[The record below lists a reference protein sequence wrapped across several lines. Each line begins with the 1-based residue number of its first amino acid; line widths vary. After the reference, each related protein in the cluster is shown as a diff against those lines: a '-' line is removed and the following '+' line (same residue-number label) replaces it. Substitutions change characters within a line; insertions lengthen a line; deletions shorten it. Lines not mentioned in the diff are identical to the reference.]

1 MKFNRRSL
9 TLLLCCIGMV
19 CSAQQIA
26 INNNFSVE
34 ELIQN
39 QLISGCV
46 EVSNIS
52 SPVNGSVNG
61 FGSFGYFERANSNFP
76 FQNGIVLSTGNVLSG
91 GNTLNTQILNEG
103 NTTWGTDSDLEQT
116 LGITGTLNA
125 TSIEFDFIST
135 ANQISFNYILASEEY
150 FANFPCEYADGF
162 AFLIRLAG
170 TNDPYTNIALIPNTG
185 IPVNTSTIHDEI
197 VGFCP
202 EENSQFF
209 EGYNLGDTN
218 YNGRTTILSASASI
232 TPNVAYQIKL
242 VIADQDDENYDSA
255 VFIEGNSFNSTVDL
269 GEDFS
274 TCAES
279 VLLNGDIQN
288 PLATYSWFFNNV
300 LISGANQA
308 NLSIIESGNYRV
320 EIEIPFASSV
330 CFIEDAINVT
340 LSSTQTATSVSDFE
354 ICDDSGGDSVESFD
368 LSLKDFE
375 VLASVP
381 SSNYQISYYLTNN
394 DAENGINQINSPIL
408 NTTNPQSVFVRIEDV
423 DSGCLAFTS
432 FNLVVTALPNI
443 STPTDLLVCDDAN
456 ADGFTQIDLTQKDD
470 EITNNQTFLEV
481 SYHNTQV
488 DAETGSNAIAMPYVN
503 MSLNEQVF
511 VRVINSDT
519 GCVST
524 TTLNISVLPNPV
536 VNSEDLY
543 IDACD
548 PDHDGFANFNLNDIN
563 NDVLQGLTNVS
574 VTFYELFDDALTG
587 ENPIANPSNYNNISI
602 NEQELY
608 IRVQDNDT
616 GCATVVPFEIH
627 SNLLLTGTEIRD
639 FTQCDLENDGVE
651 NFSFGNIAD
660 VIINNLPDVSVTFYL
675 TEEERD
681 NGTNPLDTTIPFTPT
696 ENPQTIFIALNS
708 PTCTEFESIQLI
720 IEPIIEF
727 ESIGTVDYCDTDQDG
742 FTSIELSSFDALIT
756 NGQTG
761 FTVFYFATEE
771 DASNNMNQL
780 PNFYTN
786 TSNPQTLYT
795 RIRFNQTGCADINE
809 FNVNVL
815 PAPITNTPADLI
827 ICDDDFDRISVV
839 NLNNTINELVISTNE
854 RSISFHSNLQDAESN
869 SNSIANPENFQ
880 SNSTTV
886 FARIE
891 NSITG
896 CFSTEPIRIIINTLP
911 QFTTISN
918 YRICED
924 NSDGFGDFFFNSKD
938 NEILNGQSGKR
949 VLYFINQ
956 NDADNRTNIIDKT
969 IAYQNTSNPQTIF
982 VRVENL
988 TDIDCFGT
996 SNFTIEVGT
1005 NPQFNEPTD
1014 WFVCDDATNDGS
1026 ENFDL
1031 NLKASEIA
1039 EGISDN
1045 LSITFHLNQFDA
1057 VNNQNAVNN
1066 QFSNTVNP
1074 QQVFARIDNGTICV
1088 SITTFTINVI
1098 QAPQVNQAEPIV
1110 SCDDDYDGIVQ
1121 FDLTDAANDI
1131 LDVRQDNIET
1141 AYFENLADLDAD
1153 LNPILNPENYTNLSN
1168 PQTVYFK
1175 VTNTIS
1181 NCYLAIPIELEVNL
1195 PPAINTFE
1203 VYDICDNVDQTFN
1216 INLINEVLVS
1226 NPNNV
1231 EISYFTSL
1239 NDAENQMNAIQNN
1252 YIYQTANDMLYA
1264 RVQHSTTQC
1273 YIIYPFELNVNP
1285 LPIANQPEDLESCDD
1300 DFDGFLFF
1308 DLSQQT
1314 QTILGS
1320 QNPNNFIVTYYL
1332 NNTDAENSNN
1342 PLNINFEAQDMD
1354 VVFARVENN
1363 STGCFEITQ
1372 FTIIVNPLPVVEIPN
1387 QVICL
1392 EIGVV
1397 TVSANTNN
1405 PDDSY
1410 IWSTD
1415 ETTSEIDITEIGDYA
1430 VTVTS
1435 IFGCETTVVFNV
1447 LESQPANIEVVE
1459 IIDFSDPNN
1468 ITITVTG
1475 IGNYAYALDNGAPQ
1489 ESNVFENVTLGYHT
1503 ITIID
1508 LNGCSQVDREV
1519 VVIDAPKFFTPN
1531 NDGYFDTWHISGV
1544 ETLPGTVVN
1553 IFDRYG
1559 KLLKTLNSSSSG
1571 WDGNYNGQRMP
1582 TNDYWFVANVV
1593 RGNIQ
1598 FQVKG
1603 HFALKR

>member
-26 INNNFSVE
+26 INSNFTVE

-308 NLSIIESGNYRV
+308 NLSISESGNYRV

-354 ICDDSGGDSVESFD
+354 ICDDSSGDSVESFD
-368 LSLKDFE
+368 LSLKDSE

-524 TTLNISVLPNPV
+524 TTLNISVIPNPV

-627 SNLLLTGTEIRD
+627 TNLLLTGTEIRD

-771 DASNNMNQL
+771 DASNNTNQL

-809 FNVNVL
+809 FNVNIL
-815 PAPITNTPADLI
+815 PAPITNTPADII
-827 ICDDDFDRISVV
+827 ICDDDFDGITVV

-1057 VNNQNAVNN
+1057 LNNLNALNN

-1098 QAPQVNQAEPIV
+1098 QAPQVNQAEPLV

-1141 AYFENLADLDAD
+1141 AYFESLADLDAD

-1459 IIDFSDPNN
+1459 IIDFSNPNN

-1582 TNDYWFVANVV
+1582 TNDYWFVADVV

>member
-1 MKFNRRSL
+1 MKFNRHSL

-26 INNNFSVE
+26 INNNFTVE

-46 EVSNIS
+46 EVSNIT
-52 SPVNGSVNG
+52 SPVNGSING

-288 PLATYSWFFNNV
+288 PLATYSWFFNDA
-300 LISGANQA
+300 LISGANQE
-308 NLSIIESGNYRV
+308 NLSVSESGNYRV

-340 LSSTQTATSVSDFE
+340 LSSTQTATSISDFE
-354 ICDDSGGDSVESFD
+354 ICDDSSGDSVESFD
-368 LSLKDFE
+368 LSLKDSE

-408 NTTNPQSVFVRIEDV
+408 NTSNPQSVFVRIEDV

-456 ADGFTQIDLTQKDD
+456 ADGFTQIDLTQKND
-470 EITNNQTFLEV
+470 EITNNQTILEV

-488 DAETGSNAIAMPYVN
+488 DAETGSNAIAMPHVN

-563 NDVLQGLTNVS
+563 NDVLQGLTNIS

-708 PTCTEFESIQLI
+708 PTCTEFESIQLV

-727 ESIGTVDYCDTDQDG
+727 DSVGTVDYCDTDQDG

-771 DASNNMNQL
+771 DASNNTNQL

-809 FNVNVL
+809 FNVNIL
-815 PAPITNTPADLI
+815 PAPITNTPADII
-827 ICDDDFDRISVV
+827 ICDDDFDGISDV

-918 YRICED
+918 YKICED

-1057 VNNQNAVNN
+1057 LNNLNALNN

-1098 QAPQVNQAEPIV
+1098 QAPQVNQAEPLV

-1141 AYFENLADLDAD
+1141 AYFENLADLNAD

-1175 VTNTIS
+1175 VTNNIS

-1354 VVFARVENN
+1354 VVFVRVENN

-1447 LESQPANIEVVE
+1447 IESQPANIEVVE

-1519 VVIDAPKFFTPN
+1519 VVIDTPKFFTPN

-1582 TNDYWFVANVV
+1582 TNDYWFVADVV

>member
-1 MKFNRRSL
+1 MKFNHRSL
-9 TLLLCCIGMV
+9 TLLLCCISIICG
-19 CSAQQIA
+19 AQQIA
-26 INNNFSVE
+26 INDNFTVE

-52 SPVNGSVNG
+52 SPINGSLDG
-61 FGSFGYFERANSNFP
+61 FNSFGYFERAGSNFP
-76 FQNGIVLSTGNVLSG
+76 FQNGIVLATGNVLSG
-91 GNTLNTQILNEG
+91 GNTQNTQILNEG
-103 NTTWGTDSDLEQT
+103 TPAWGTDLDLEQT

-125 TSIEFDFIST
+125 TSIEFEFIST

-150 FANFPCEYADGF
+150 FANFPCDYADGF

-170 TNDPYTNIALIPNTG
+170 TNDPYTNIALVPNTN

-209 EGYNLGDTN
+209 EGYNLGHTN
-218 YNGRTTILSASASI
+218 YNGRTTILTASASI

-274 TCAES
+274 TCADT
-279 VLLNGDIQN
+279 VQLNGDIQN
-288 PLATYSWFFNNV
+288 PAATYSWFFNDV
-300 LISGANQA
+300 LITGANQA
-308 NLSIIESGNYRV
+308 NLNIIESGNYRV
-320 EIEIPFASSV
+320 EIEIPFANSV

-340 LSSTQTATSVSDFE
+340 LSSTQTATSISDFE
-354 ICDDSGGDSVESFD
+354 ICDDSSGDGIEIFD
-368 LSLKDFE
+368 LTIKDTE

-381 SSNYQISYYLTNN
+381 SSNYQISYHLTSD
-394 DAENGINQINSPIL
+394 DAENDINQINNPIQ
-408 NTTNPQSVFVRIEDV
+408 NSTNPQSIFVRIEDI

-432 FNLVVTALPNI
+432 FNLVVNALPNI
-443 STPTDLLVCDDAN
+443 SSPTDLLVCDDAN
-456 ADGFTQIDLTQKDD
+456 ADGVTQIDLTQKDE
-470 EITNNQTFLEV
+470 EITNNQPILVV
-481 SYHNTQV
+481 SYHNTQT

-503 MSLNEQVF
+503 TSMNEQVF
-511 VRVINSDT
+511 VRVVNSAT
-519 GCVST
+519 GCMST

-536 VNSEDLY
+536 VNSANLY

-548 PDHDGFANFNLNDIN
+548 PDHDGFANFNLNDIT
-563 NDVLQGLTNVS
+563 DEVLQGLTNVNVS
-574 VTFYELFDDALTG
+574 FYETFEDAFVG
-587 ENPIANPSNYNNISI
+587 ENRISNPSNYENTVID
-602 NEQELY
+602 EQELY
-608 IRVQDNDT
+608 IRVEDNDT
-616 GCATVVPFEIH
+616 SCATIVSFEIH
-627 SNLLLTGTEIRD
+627 TNLLLTGTLIRD
-639 FTQCDLENDGVE
+639 FSRCDIDNDGVE
-651 NFSFGNIAD
+651 NFSFNNIAN
-660 VIINNLPDVSVTFYL
+660 VIINDIPDVTVTFYL
-675 TEEERD
+675 TQEDRD
-681 NGTNPLDTTIPFTPT
+681 NRINPINGNIPFTPT
-696 ENPQTIFIALNS
+696 QNPQTIFIELSS
-708 PTCTEFESIQLI
+708 PTCTEYDSIQLI
-720 IEPIIEF
+720 IVPIIEF

-742 FTSIELSSFDALIT
+742 FTSIELSSFNALIT
-756 NGQTG
+756 DGQTG
-761 FTVFYFATEE
+761 FSVFYFATEE
-771 DASNNMNQL
+771 DANNNTNQL

-786 TSNPQTLYT
+786 ISNPQTLYT
-795 RIRFNQTGCADINE
+795 RIRFNQTGCAAINE
-809 FNVNVL
+809 FTVNIL
-815 PAPITNTPADLI
+815 PAPLTNQPADII
-827 ICDDDFDRISVV
+827 ICDDDFDGISIV
-839 NLNNTINELVISTNE
+839 NLNNTITELVISTNE
-854 RSISFHSNLQDAESN
+854 RDITFHNNLQDAESN
-869 SNSIANPENFQ
+869 SNPIANPESFQ
-880 SNSTTV
+880 TSSTTV
-886 FARIE
+886 FSRVE
-891 NSITG
+891 NSVTG

-949 VLYFINQ
+949 VLYFTNQ
-956 NDADNRTNIIDKT
+956 NDADNRANIIDKT
-969 IAYQNTSNPQTIF
+969 IAYQNITNPQTIF

-988 TDIDCFGT
+988 TDIDCYGT

-1005 NPQFNEPTD
+1005 NPEFNEPTD
-1014 WFVCDDATNDGS
+1014 WFVCDDASNDGR

-1031 NLKASEIA
+1031 NLKVSEIA
-1039 EGISDN
+1039 EGINDN
-1045 LSITFHLNQFDA
+1045 LNITFHLNQFDA

-1074 QQVFARIDNGTICV
+1074 QQLFARIDNGTICV

-1098 QAPQVNQAEPIV
+1098 QAPEVNQADPLV
-1110 SCDDDYDGIVQ
+1110 SCDNDYDGIVQ

-1141 AYFENLADLDAD
+1141 AYFENLADLEAD
-1153 LNPILNPENYTNLSN
+1153 LNPISDPRNYTNLSN
-1168 PQTVYFK
+1168 PQIVYFK

-1195 PPAINTFE
+1195 PPIINTFE

-1216 INLINEVLVS
+1216 VNDINDVIIN
-1226 NPNNV
+1226 NTNNV
-1231 EISYFTSL
+1231 EMSYFTSL
-1239 NDAENQMNAIQNN
+1239 NDAENQTNAIQNN
-1252 YIYQTANDMLYA
+1252 YMYQTANDILYA
-1264 RVQHSTTQC
+1264 RVQHSITQC
-1273 YIIYPFELNVNP
+1273 FIIYPFELNVNP

-1300 DFDGFLFF
+1300 DYDGFLFF

-1320 QNPNNFIVTYYL
+1320 QNPNNFSVTYYL

-1342 PLNINFEAQDMD
+1342 NLNNNFEARDMD
-1354 VVFARVENN
+1354 VIFARVENT

-1372 FTIIVNPLPVVEIPN
+1372 FTIIINPLPVVEIPN

-1392 EIGVV
+1392 EIGMV

-1410 IWSTD
+1410 VWSTG
-1415 ETTSEIDITEIGDYA
+1415 ETTPEIDISEIGDYA

-1435 IFGCETTVVFNV
+1435 IFGCETTVAFNV
-1447 LESQPANIEVVE
+1447 IESQPANIEVVE

-1475 IGNYAYALDNGAPQ
+1475 IGNYAYALDSGAPQ

-1508 LNGCSQVDREV
+1508 LNGCSAVDREV

-1544 ETLPGTVVN
+1544 ETLPGTIVN

-1582 TNDYWFVANVV
+1582 TNDYWFVADVV

>member
-1 MKFNRRSL
+1 MKFNRHSL

-26 INNNFSVE
+26 INNNFTVE

-46 EVSNIS
+46 EVSNIT
-52 SPVNGSVNG
+52 SPVNGSING

-354 ICDDSGGDSVESFD
+354 ICDDSSGDSVESFD
-368 LSLKDFE
+368 LSLKDSE

-408 NTTNPQSVFVRIEDV
+408 NTSNPQSVFVRIEDV

-443 STPTDLLVCDDAN
+443 SRPTDLLVCDDAN
-456 ADGFTQIDLTQKDD
+456 ADGFTQIDLTQKND
-470 EITNNQTFLEV
+470 EITNNQTILEV

-488 DAETGSNAIAMPYVN
+488 DAETGSNAIAMPHVN

-563 NDVLQGLTNVS
+563 NDVLQGLTNIS

-708 PTCTEFESIQLI
+708 PTCTEFESIKLV

-727 ESIGTVDYCDTDQDG
+727 DSVGTVDYCDTDQDG

-771 DASNNMNQL
+771 DASNNTNQL

-809 FNVNVL
+809 FNVNIL
-815 PAPITNTPADLI
+815 PAPITNTPADII
-827 ICDDDFDRISVV
+827 ICDDDFDGISVV

-918 YRICED
+918 YKICED

-1045 LSITFHLNQFDA
+1045 LGITFHLNQFDA
-1057 VNNQNAVNN
+1057 LNNLNALNN

-1098 QAPQVNQAEPIV
+1098 QAPQVNQAEPLV

-1203 VYDICDNVDQTFN
+1203 VYDVCDNVDQTFN

-1447 LESQPANIEVVE
+1447 IESQPANIEVVE

-1582 TNDYWFVANVV
+1582 TNDYWFVADVV